1 MARRWHKPVLFEK
14 GLVETSNTAVAPR
27 ACSKPLTRAAVLSTS
42 GGYYYYYC
50 YCYCSASAATTVSIY
65 DIWSSFATHAGMTQ
79 KSLWIPR

>member
-42 GGYYYYYC
+42 GGYYYYYYYCYC
-50 YCYCSASAATTVSIY
+50 YCYCSASAATTVQYMIY
-65 DIWSSFATHAGMTQ
+65 GLLSPPM
-79 KSLWIPR
+79 PE